1 MKFLK
6 LLALM
11 ATVVL
16 LGTGCGNV
24 QKQLNT
30 VVVFEQSAQGYVQQL
45 SMAATAA
52 ISALPADQQAAMY
65 AKVSDLMDK
74 LTATLAAKDKA
85 LQDAIAANSANGF
98 DFGKLT
104 QDVLEAVQA
113 IVALVE
119 VIGNDASKAK
129 AKAAGAALTEHHVKL
144 KAVLAQ

>member
-6 LLALM
+6 LLALVV
-11 ATVVL
+11 TVLV
-16 LGTGCGNV
+16 LGTGCGNI

-45 SMAATAA
+45 TLAATAA
-52 ISALPADQQAAMY
+52 ISALPPDQQQAVY
-65 AKVSDLMDK
+65 AKVTDLSDR

-119 VIGNDASKAK
+119 VIGNDAAK
-129 AKAAGAALTEHHVKL
+129 AKARAAGTSLMEHHVRV